1 MRPFFAHQNPLAR
14 KYSILAEV
22 CFDVKRLF

>member
-1 MRPFFAHQNPLAR
+1 MSAFFAHQNSFAR

-22 CFDVKRLF
+22 CLDVKRLF